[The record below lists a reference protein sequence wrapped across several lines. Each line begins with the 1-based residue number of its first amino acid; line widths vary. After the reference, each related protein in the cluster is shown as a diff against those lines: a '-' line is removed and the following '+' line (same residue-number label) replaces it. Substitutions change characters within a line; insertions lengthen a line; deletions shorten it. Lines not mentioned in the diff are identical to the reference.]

1 MILLAATASTMF
13 AAPPAAGATLP
24 PKPSLES
31 FPRASFSCEVEGHP
45 DVLATVDIDPPARA
59 VTFRFG
65 TGPVHKAHIN
75 GHTLGDVGI
84 SNNDPVTFYHLSSV
98 RWDTGRLILG
108 RMGKPL
114 FFDGNGPHVSFLCQ
128 RVGWQRPL
136 PARTER
142 EGSLSYEEE

>member
-13 AAPPAAGATLP
+13 AALPAAGATLP

-59 VTFRFG
+59 VTFW
-65 TGPVHKAHIN
+65 
-75 GHTLGDVGI
+75 
-84 SNNDPVTFYHLSSV
+84 VTFYHPSSV

>member
-31 FPRASFSCEVEGHP
+31 FPPASFSCEAEGYP
-45 DVLATVDIDPPARA
+45 DVRATVDIDPPARA

-128 RVGWQRPL
+128 RVG
-136 PARTER
+136 
-142 EGSLSYEEE
+142 